1 MYVPLLN
8 CILTKFYIYLLRI
21 KCIVHRL
28 FIFIHLS
35 STKPP
40 GDVLRRVA
48 RQLVGSVS
56 LWRAILKDKSEK
68 PQIFPREYTL
78 SSN

>member
-28 FIFIHLS
+28 FIFIHSTFIYKTTRRCLS
-35 STKPP
+35 P
-40 GDVLRRVA
+40 GCSPA
-48 RQLVGSVS
+48 GWVS
-56 LWRAILKDKSEK
+56 
-68 PQIFPREYTL
+68 
-78 SSN
+78 